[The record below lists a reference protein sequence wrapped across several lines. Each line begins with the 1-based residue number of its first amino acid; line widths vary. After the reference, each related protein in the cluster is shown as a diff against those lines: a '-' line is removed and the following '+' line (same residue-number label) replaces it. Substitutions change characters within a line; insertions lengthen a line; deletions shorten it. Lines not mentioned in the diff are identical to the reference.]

1 MIERKYILVAV
12 ETAHIQS
19 YIFASNRLRENV
31 GASYLVA
38 AATGKWA
45 LQSVKALK
53 VRTNL
58 TVNRSFNDQHIES
71 GDIDVE
77 VLYSGGGNF
86 VALFADDK
94 FTDEGEL
101 TLLPDSIARR
111 FIRKLS
117 RKVQLKAPGLKLT
130 FNAKPFQWSESLS
143 EAVSDV
149 LEAMK
154 RQRSMQPA
162 LRGDAGLGVQIMCAS
177 TSMPA
182 VMDKETRSREA
193 GNNPWLPYSAE
204 TLAKREAFS
213 KAHDLLDKTLLGET
227 IDAQSQYTFALKLD
241 DLGRSEGDTS
251 YIAVV
256 HADGNGLGL
265 LIQGLKE
272 RFPADKNRE
281 YINYMREF
289 SEGVKEV
296 AQKAQQEMI
305 QQLVSSID
313 EIKHHIEGI
322 GPKTQAIEL
331 KQHTDGKFILP
342 IRPLVSGGDDVTFV
356 CDGRIGLDLAVT
368 FLSAFEKHSQKI
380 LPTPLTACA
389 GIAI

>member
-1 MIERKYILVAV
+1 
-12 ETAHIQS
+12 
-19 YIFASNRLRENV
+19 
-31 GASYLVA
+31 
-38 AATGKWA
+38 
-45 LQSVKALK
+45 
-53 VRTNL
+53 
-58 TVNRSFNDQHIES
+58 
-71 GDIDVE
+71 
-77 VLYSGGGNF
+77 F

-111 FIRKLS
+111 FIRKLL
-117 RKVQLKAPGLKLT
+117 RKVQCEAPGLKLT
-130 FNAKPFQWSESLS
+130 FSAKPFQWSESLS
-143 EAVSDV
+143 EAVGEV
-149 LEAMK
+149 LNAMK
-154 RQRSMQPA
+154 RQRSNQPA
-162 LRGDAGLGVQIMCAS
+162 LRGDAGLGVQITCAS

-182 VMDKETRSREA
+182 VIMDKETRSREA

-204 TLAKREAFS
+204 SLAKRTAFS
-213 KAHDLLDKTLLGET
+213 KAHDLLDKTINT
-227 IDAQSQYTFALKLD
+227 RTDYTFALDLD

-272 RFPADKNRE
+272 RFPAGKNRE
-281 YINYMREF
+281 YINYIRKF

-305 QQLVSSID
+305 QQLIESTNKD
-313 EIKHHIEGI
+313 KDKCHIESVGR
-322 GPKTQAIEL
+322 KTKAIEL
-331 KQHTDGKFILP
+331 KQDNGKCILP
-342 IRPLVSGGDDVTFV
+342 IRPLVSGGDDVTFI